1 MRDAFIITMLGS
13 LLAMSGLGN
22 GTPVFMVLGAAAVL
36 FGINGLSKYDYWNES
51 DD

>member
-1 MRDAFIITMLGS
+1 MRDTFFITMLGC
-13 LLAMSGLGN
+13 LLALSGLGN

-36 FGINGLSKYDYWNES
+36 FGINELSKYDYWNES